1 MFTRLSGK
9 TALITG
15 ASAGIGRAT
24 AFEFASSNNEM
35 KLVLTGRR
43 ADRLAEVKR
52 ELLALHSGISVH
64 TIEMD
69 VRDRAKVFESIDA
82 LPEAFKN
89 ISILVN
95 NAGLVQGMDTIETV
109 PVSAYDTMFDTNVKG
124 LLNVTQAVLPGM
136 KERNEG
142 YVINVSSIAGTQV
155 YPGGG
160 IYCASKHAVDAITRT
175 LRLELVSTKIN
186 VTSIDPG
193 MVETEFSVVRF
204 YGDKDKADAVY
215 KGIQPLEGKDIAE
228 LIVFTAS
235 RRPHVNIANVLVLPT
250 NQAAVHM
257 VHRDMVITSTTP
269 LLGHSEREDSE
280 NEIET
285 DTDTHTQHDSS
296 TNNESES
303 RGSSAGF
310 MQYLLPRMRY
320 YVPVTGWL
328 PVYKRECIVDDAV
341 AGLSVA
347 CLLIPQALSYA
358 QAIVRIA
365 PVHGLYTCFA
375 PLVCYTMLGMSRSL
389 AVGPEALI
397 SILVGAAVR
406 ERSTSFNASGTDSDA
421 ADTAAMLAMMV
432 GFFTF
437 ALGFFRLGFI
447 DSVLSRALLRG
458 FVSAAA
464 CVIVIDQ
471 TPVLLAIDPNSPSN
485 NSTFTFNLLASGE
498 EEEKSPI
505 ETLIHILQNL
515 SATHAPTA
523 IISILSIAILVI
535 FRHVKSRKSASPL
548 LRLTPEILILVVSS
562 TLLSAIF
569 KWDETLGVAVLKDV
583 QGGFRA
589 PQWPATMTL
598 AKLRYYVLSA
608 ILISVIG
615 FVESIV
621 IAKTYATKH
630 NYSVSPNRELVA
642 LGVANIVGS
651 LFGGW
656 PAFGSLGRSAVND
669 AAGAKTQLAGL
680 VTGGV
685 VLVTMLYLLPLFYY
699 LPKAVCSS
707 IIVVAAMKLI
717 EWHDIEFIL
726 RVRAW
731 NDLGLLLLTFGTT
744 MFVSIEVGTLISV
757 GTSLLLVVKH
767 TTKTRIAVLGQA
779 AVVDPAT
786 GQIKQKFRPTNT
798 SDSSSPVHR
807 IDGCLILRIEE
818 GLFFGNTG
826 QLKERLKRVE
836 VHGEM
841 HVHPGEAPRVRERSA
856 ARNDGVAVKVA
867 SADGRRDRTRSRS
880 RSPAGFPISSQSSST
895 GGGDLGTEE
904 THATPL
910 VRQDVQDD
918 LRCVI
923 FDVGAMTAIDASA
936 TQTLLEIVEAYRARG
951 ITTCF
956 VKLRE
961 SCKPWFTRSGLYSLV
976 GSQHFFEKIS
986 DAIEFAKK
994 PEQLV
999 IEVHP
1004 SSPVQRIN
1012 LAHRQTHQLVEDE
1025 VSMGR
1030 GLVEEEDE
1038 AVYVHPGRRP
1048 QMHESE
1054 TGTTSW
1060 AHGHPSGVVETIQVR
1075 ESIAERLAR
1084 PSFVTGLGE
1093 GFHGGFVTHDP
1104 ANGSSSSTN
1113 RDSNAAAITHTS
1125 APVPI
1130 AASPRLGGR
1139 VRPIMKPAENS
1150 SSTFRPSSFQD
1161 EVMGQAG
1168 DSEGE
1173 D

>member
-1 MFTRLSGK
+1 M
-9 TALITG
+9 A
-15 ASAGIGRAT
+15 
-24 AFEFASSNNEM
+24 
-35 KLVLTGRR
+35 
-43 ADRLAEVKR
+43 
-52 ELLALHSGISVH
+52 
-64 TIEMD
+64 
-69 VRDRAKVFESIDA
+69 
-82 LPEAFKN
+82 
-89 ISILVN
+89 
-95 NAGLVQGMDTIETV
+95 
-109 PVSAYDTMFDTNVKG
+109 
-124 LLNVTQAVLPGM
+124 
-136 KERNEG
+136 
-142 YVINVSSIAGTQV
+142 
-155 YPGGG
+155 
-160 IYCASKHAVDAITRT
+160 
-175 LRLELVSTKIN
+175 
-186 VTSIDPG
+186 
-193 MVETEFSVVRF
+193 
-204 YGDKDKADAVY
+204 
-215 KGIQPLEGKDIAE
+215 
-228 LIVFTAS
+228 
-235 RRPHVNIANVLVLPT
+235 
-250 NQAAVHM
+250 
-257 VHRDMVITSTTP
+257 ITSTTP
-269 LLGHSEREDSE
+269 LLGHSEREDGE

-285 DTDTHTQHDSS
+285 DTDTHMQHDTS

-303 RGSSAGF
+303 RSTATGF
-310 MQYLLPRMRY
+310 IQYLLPRLRY

-406 ERSTSFNASGTDSDA
+406 ERSTSFNASDSDA

-471 TPVLLAIDPNSPSN
+471 TPVLLAIDPNSPST
-485 NSTFTFNLLASGE
+485 NSTFIFNSFVSGE

-523 IISILSIAILVI
+523 IISILSIALLVI

-767 TTKTRIAVLGQA
+767 TTKTRIAVLGRA
-779 AVVDPAT
+779 VVVDPAS

-818 GLFFGNTG
+818 
-826 QLKERLKRVE
+826 

-856 ARNDGVAVKVA
+856 ARNDGVAVKLA
-867 SADGRRDRTRSRS
+867 SGDGRRDRTRSRS
-880 RSPAGFPISSQSSST
+880 RSPAGFPISSQSSSN
-895 GGGDLGTEE
+895 GGGDLGAEE
-904 THATPL
+904 THATPV
-910 VRQDVQDD
+910 VRQDVPDD

-961 SCKPWFTRSGLYSLV
+961 SCKPWFTRSGLYNLV
-976 GSQHFFEKIS
+976 GSHHFFEKIS
-986 DAIEFAKK
+986 DAIEFAKE
-994 PEQLV
+994 PQQLL

-1012 LAHRQTHQLVEDE
+1012 PAHRQAHQVIEDE

-1060 AHGHPSGVVETIQVR
+1060 AHGKPSVAAETIQVR

-1104 ANGSSSSTN
+1104 ANGSSGSTS
-1113 RDSNAAAITHTS
+1113 RDEHGAASTHTS

-1150 SSTFRPSSFQD
+1150 SSTFRPSSFKD
-1161 EVMGQAG
+1161 EVMGHAG

>member
-1 MFTRLSGK
+1 M
-9 TALITG
+9 
-15 ASAGIGRAT
+15 
-24 AFEFASSNNEM
+24 
-35 KLVLTGRR
+35 
-43 ADRLAEVKR
+43 
-52 ELLALHSGISVH
+52 
-64 TIEMD
+64 
-69 VRDRAKVFESIDA
+69 
-82 LPEAFKN
+82 
-89 ISILVN
+89 
-95 NAGLVQGMDTIETV
+95 
-109 PVSAYDTMFDTNVKG
+109 
-124 LLNVTQAVLPGM
+124 
-136 KERNEG
+136 
-142 YVINVSSIAGTQV
+142 
-155 YPGGG
+155 
-160 IYCASKHAVDAITRT
+160 
-175 LRLELVSTKIN
+175 
-186 VTSIDPG
+186 
-193 MVETEFSVVRF
+193 
-204 YGDKDKADAVY
+204 
-215 KGIQPLEGKDIAE
+215 
-228 LIVFTAS
+228 
-235 RRPHVNIANVLVLPT
+235 
-250 NQAAVHM
+250 
-257 VHRDMVITSTTP
+257 
-269 LLGHSEREDSE
+269 
-280 NEIET
+280 
-285 DTDTHTQHDSS
+285 QHDTS

-303 RGSSAGF
+303 RSTATGF
-310 MQYLLPRMRY
+310 IQYLLPRLRY

-406 ERSTSFNASGTDSDA
+406 ERSTSFNASDSDA

-471 TPVLLAIDPNSPSN
+471 TPVLLAIDPNSPST
-485 NSTFTFNLLASGE
+485 NSTFIFNSFVSGE

-523 IISILSIAILVI
+523 IISILSIALLVI

-767 TTKTRIAVLGQA
+767 TTKTRIAVLGRA
-779 AVVDPAT
+779 VVVDPAS

-841 HVHPGEAPRVRERSA
+841 HVHPGEAPR
-856 ARNDGVAVKVA
+856 
-867 SADGRRDRTRSRS
+867 
-880 RSPAGFPISSQSSST
+880 
-895 GGGDLGTEE
+895 E
-904 THATPL
+904 THATPV
-910 VRQDVQDD
+910 VRQDVPDA

-961 SCKPWFTRSGLYSLV
+961 SCKPWFTRSGLYNLV
-976 GSQHFFEKIS
+976 GSHHFFEKIS
-986 DAIEFAKK
+986 DAIEF
-994 PEQLV
+994 
-999 IEVHP
+999 
-1004 SSPVQRIN
+1004 
-1012 LAHRQTHQLVEDE
+1012 
-1025 VSMGR
+1025 
-1030 GLVEEEDE
+1030 
-1038 AVYVHPGRRP
+1038 
-1048 QMHESE
+1048 
-1054 TGTTSW
+1054 
-1060 AHGHPSGVVETIQVR
+1060 
-1075 ESIAERLAR
+1075 
-1084 PSFVTGLGE
+1084 
-1093 GFHGGFVTHDP
+1093 
-1104 ANGSSSSTN
+1104 
-1113 RDSNAAAITHTS
+1113 
-1125 APVPI
+1125 
-1130 AASPRLGGR
+1130 
-1139 VRPIMKPAENS
+1139 
-1150 SSTFRPSSFQD
+1150 
-1161 EVMGQAG
+1161 
-1168 DSEGE
+1168 
-1173 D
+1173 

>member
-1 MFTRLSGK
+1 M
-9 TALITG
+9 A
-15 ASAGIGRAT
+15 
-24 AFEFASSNNEM
+24 
-35 KLVLTGRR
+35 
-43 ADRLAEVKR
+43 
-52 ELLALHSGISVH
+52 
-64 TIEMD
+64 
-69 VRDRAKVFESIDA
+69 
-82 LPEAFKN
+82 
-89 ISILVN
+89 
-95 NAGLVQGMDTIETV
+95 
-109 PVSAYDTMFDTNVKG
+109 
-124 LLNVTQAVLPGM
+124 
-136 KERNEG
+136 
-142 YVINVSSIAGTQV
+142 
-155 YPGGG
+155 
-160 IYCASKHAVDAITRT
+160 
-175 LRLELVSTKIN
+175 
-186 VTSIDPG
+186 
-193 MVETEFSVVRF
+193 
-204 YGDKDKADAVY
+204 
-215 KGIQPLEGKDIAE
+215 
-228 LIVFTAS
+228 
-235 RRPHVNIANVLVLPT
+235 
-250 NQAAVHM
+250 
-257 VHRDMVITSTTP
+257 ITSTTP

-280 NEIET
+280 NDIET
-285 DTDTHTQHDSS
+285 DTDTHTQNDTS
-296 TNNESES
+296 NNESES
-303 RGSSAGF
+303 RSAGF

-328 PVYKRECIVDDAV
+328 PAYKRECIVDDAV

-406 ERSTSFNASGTDSDA
+406 EKGTTFNASGAESDA

-437 ALGFFRLGFI
+437 MLGFFRLGFI

-471 TPVLLAIDPNSPSN
+471 TPVLLAIDPNTPPSN
-485 NSTFTFNLLASGE
+485 STVIFNSFASGE
-498 EEEKSPI
+498 DVEKSPI

-523 IISILSIAILVI
+523 IISILSIVLLVI

-548 LRLTPEILILVVSS
+548 LRLTPEILILVVFS
-562 TLLSAIF
+562 TLLSANF

-621 IAKTYATKH
+621 IAKTYATKR

-685 VLVTMLYLLPLFYY
+685 VLVTMLYLLPLIYY

-767 TTKTRIAVLGQA
+767 TTKTRIAVLGR
-779 AVVDPAT
+779 AVVVDAAT

-841 HVHPGEAPRVRERSA
+841 HVHPGEAPRLRERSTG
-856 ARNDGVAVKVA
+856 RNDAVAVNVGKGDA
-867 SADGRRDRTRSRS
+867 RRDRTRSRS
-880 RSPAGFPISSQSSST
+880 RSPAGFPLSSQSSH

-904 THATPL
+904 THTTP
-910 VRQDVQDD
+910 VIREHVHDD

-961 SCKPWFTRSGLYSLV
+961 SCKPWFTRSGLYNLV
-976 GSQHFFEKIS
+976 GSRHFFEKIG
-986 DAIEFAKK
+986 DAVEFGKE
-994 PEQLV
+994 PEQVL

-1004 SSPVQRIN
+1004 SSPVPRN
-1012 LAHRQTHQLVEDE
+1012 LRDRRQAQQVIEDE

-1048 QMHESE
+1048 QIHGSE
-1054 TGTTSW
+1054 PVTSSW
-1060 AHGHPSGVVETIQVR
+1060 AHGHPAVVAEAH

-1093 GFHGGFVTHDP
+1093 SFHGGFVAHDSVH
-1104 ANGSSSSTN
+1104 GSSAITS
-1113 RDSNAAAITHTS
+1113 RESNAAPTTHTS

-1130 AASPRLGGR
+1130 SVSPRLGGR
-1139 VRPIMKPAENS
+1139 VRPIMKTAENS

-1161 EVMGQAG
+1161 EVLGHAG

>member
-1 MFTRLSGK
+1 M
-9 TALITG
+9 A
-15 ASAGIGRAT
+15 
-24 AFEFASSNNEM
+24 
-35 KLVLTGRR
+35 
-43 ADRLAEVKR
+43 
-52 ELLALHSGISVH
+52 
-64 TIEMD
+64 
-69 VRDRAKVFESIDA
+69 
-82 LPEAFKN
+82 
-89 ISILVN
+89 
-95 NAGLVQGMDTIETV
+95 
-109 PVSAYDTMFDTNVKG
+109 
-124 LLNVTQAVLPGM
+124 
-136 KERNEG
+136 
-142 YVINVSSIAGTQV
+142 
-155 YPGGG
+155 
-160 IYCASKHAVDAITRT
+160 
-175 LRLELVSTKIN
+175 
-186 VTSIDPG
+186 
-193 MVETEFSVVRF
+193 
-204 YGDKDKADAVY
+204 
-215 KGIQPLEGKDIAE
+215 
-228 LIVFTAS
+228 
-235 RRPHVNIANVLVLPT
+235 
-250 NQAAVHM
+250 
-257 VHRDMVITSTTP
+257 ITSTTP

-280 NEIET
+280 NDIATET
-285 DTDTHTQHDSS
+285 DMHTQHDTG
-296 TNNESES
+296 TNETES
-303 RGSSAGF
+303 RSTAAAF
-310 MQYLLPRMRY
+310 IQYLLPRMRY
-320 YVPVTGWL
+320 YVP
-328 PVYKRECIVDDAV
+328 RECIVDDAV

-347 CLLIPQALSYA
+347 CLLIPQAISYA

-406 ERSTSFNASGTDSDA
+406 GRSTSFNGSDSDA
-421 ADTAAMLAMMV
+421 AGTAAMLAMMV

-471 TPVLLAIDPNSPSN
+471 TPVLLAIDPNNPSTY
-485 NSTFTFNLLASGE
+485 STFIFNSFASG

-523 IISILSIAILVI
+523 IISILSIVLLAM
-535 FRHVKSRKSASPL
+535 FRHVKSRKSACPL
-548 LRLTPEILILVVSS
+548 LRLTPEILILVVTS

-642 LGVANIVGS
+642 LGFANIVGS

-767 TTKTRIAVLGQA
+767 TTKTRIAVLGRA
-779 AVVDPAT
+779 VVVDPAS

-826 QLKERLKRVE
+826 QLKERLKRIE

-841 HVHPGEAPRVRERSA
+841 HVHPGEAPRVRERSV
-856 ARNDGVAVKVA
+856 ARNDGVKVKVGNG
-867 SADGRRDRTRSRS
+867 DGRRDRTMSRS
-880 RSPAGFPISSQSSST
+880 RSPARFPISSQSSCN

-904 THATPL
+904 TQATPV
-910 VRQDVQDD
+910 VRLDVQDD

-961 SCKPWFTRSGLYSLV
+961 SCKPWFTRSGLYNVV
-976 GSQHFFEKIS
+976 GSHHFFEKIS
-986 DAIEFAKK
+986 DAIEFAKE
-994 PEQLV
+994 PEQLL
-999 IEVHP
+999 IDVHP
-1004 SSPVQRIN
+1004 SSPAQRIN
-1012 LAHRQTHQLVEDE
+1012 PAHRQTHQVIEDE

-1060 AHGHPSGVVETIQVR
+1060 AHGKPSVAAETIQAR

-1093 GFHGGFVTHDP
+1093 GFHGGFVTHDL
-1104 ANGSSSSTN
+1104 ANGSSSSTS
-1113 RDSNAAAITHTS
+1113 RDEHAAASTHTS

-1161 EVMGQAG
+1161 EVIGHVG